1 MTTTNRI
8 FNFSAGPAVLPV
20 EVLEEAQRDLLSLP
34 GVGMS
39 ILEISHRSK
48 PFDEVIEGCEA
59 DLRALAGIP
68 ANYHVLFLQGGA
80 SLQFSMVPMNLLPP
94 GGSADY
100 IVTGAWSQKAV
111 KEAKRVGGVKIAAS
125 TEAEN
130 FTRVPQQSELTLD
143 PDAAYVHYTTNNTI
157 FGTEFHYVPD
167 VGARAARRR
176 HLVRHVQPSDRCRKV
191 RADLRGRAEEPRA
204 LGADARDHP
213 RRHAGAH
220 AGVAADDAAVR
231 RARREQVDVQHAAGV
246 RRSTSCG
253 SCWRGC

>member
-20 EVLEEAQRDLLSLP
+20 EVLEEAQRDLMALP

-80 SLQFSMVPMNLLPP
+80 SLQFSMVPMNILPP

-100 IVTGAWSQKAV
+100 IVTGSWSEKAV
-111 KEAKRVGGVKIAAS
+111 KEAKRVGGVKIAGVDRVGELRARA
-125 TEAEN
+125 EAERADARPCRGVRALHDEQHDLRH
-130 FTRVPQQSELTLD
+130 RVALRS
-143 PDAAYVHYTTNNTI
+143 
-157 FGTEFHYVPD
+157 GCRR
-167 VGARAARRR
+167 RAARRR
-176 HLVRHVQPSDRCRKV
+176 HLVGHVQPSDRRREV
-191 RADLRGRAEEPRA
+191 RAHLRGRAEEPRA
-204 LGADARDHP
+204 LGR
-213 RRHAGAH
+213 
-220 AGVAADDAAVR
+220 
-231 RARREQVDVQHAAGV
+231 
-246 RRSTSCG
+246 
-253 SCWRGC
+253 